1 MQALEEARLWRKGF
15 ISMEP
20 DVLYVRKDEMGL
32 SKKEVGRKSAKPE
45 ELVVLWTSG
54 DKEVAL
60 KMVFMYTLNSKR
72 FNWGWKNVILIVWGP
87 SSKLLAED
95 LELQEYLLKMKDM
108 GVKLMACKKC
118 SDMYRVSES
127 LTQLGI
133 EVKYMGEQ
141 LTDYLREERYRVLAV

>member
-1 MQALEEARLWRKGF
+1 MNQ
-15 ISMEP
+15 
-20 DVLYVRKDEMGL
+20 DVPLVGKKETGL
-32 SKKEVGRKSAKPE
+32 SKKDVGRKTVKPE

-72 FNWGWKNVILIVWGP
+72 FNWGWKDVTLIVWGP

-95 LELQEYLLKMKDM
+95 LELQEYLSRMKDM

-118 SDMYRVSES
+118 SDLYGVSKS
-127 LTQLGI
+127 LRRLGI
-133 EVKYMGEQ
+133 EVKYMGKP
-141 LTDYLREERYRVLAV
+141 LTDYLRNDKYRVLAL